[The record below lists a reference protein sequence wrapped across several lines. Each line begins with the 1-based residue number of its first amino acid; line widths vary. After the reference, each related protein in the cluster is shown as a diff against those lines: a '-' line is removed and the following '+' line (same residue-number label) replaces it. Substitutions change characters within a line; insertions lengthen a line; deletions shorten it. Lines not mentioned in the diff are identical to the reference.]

1 MTLFKVL
8 ESGAAARARTN
19 MLKLP
24 GDLEGI
30 LDRLSNTGEGVGHIH
45 AAVVEVTRKPAEK
58 SEEYFQRVDSTIK
71 DFIRKELGL
80 SVSTGVHYCKFS
92 GRKGMFGFL
101 YLSNQ
106 SPMSGQVRGV
116 VAEHSLNL
124 HYAIQALLDLRLKL
138 SFLTDVEKHYDIAP
152 VEFNADLYIGL
163 VLSRVSRNGSHIFDA
178 LKYDLYFS
186 KEQELVISLKRVTM
200 HCSIAQDSV
209 SLPVAET
216 GLLMFDWAGKRF
228 QRTRRLNATTDSDRN
243 YMAFATNNVNAKACD
258 LYHNSINYHQTDCL
272 NRIERLLKHSGIAFS
287 PVVYEATHQVKKFL
301 EGLPTMSNPLWLLAT
316 AANSSSDEAWLG
328 SIANLAD
335 KFGASRVLTADSL
348 PAPSELQVGTT
359 NYLVV
364 SEKVKTPG
372 GSKNGSSIF
381 DTTSDES
388 FNTFWQALAAKQ
400 RNPSADFDYYTEI
413 KLHRFSKAVNSIC
426 QGFNV
431 LPSKDPS
438 TASIEKSL
446 QEIALKESIFRDKA
460 VTIKGAALPP
470 LSLQLI
476 SCRRDWSENVF
487 IQVLDVTVGGE
498 TIKIEDS
505 RRFDETSRGEFNH
518 EFKKLATV
526 FGKEDKKPYDAIW
539 DGAFLIRDKSSNA
552 WLKAYN
558 TARIPAIIG
567 NTLFDN
573 QERQDNGH
581 SPSREVGIQ
590 AAALPYYLTPTRQ
603 NQRHSVFIQDN
614 GVEGAWFFVASN
626 KAANNTV
633 PKQSLVYNA
642 VITGECG
649 TQIPVLSHPLGE
661 LFFSSLTFDIV
672 KLRESA
678 KTSILQKI
686 VEVCLHN

>member
-1 MTLFKVL
+1 MTLFNAL
-8 ESGAAARARTN
+8 EPGAAAKARTN

-24 GDLEGI
+24 GDLETI
-30 LDRLSNTGEGVGHIH
+30 IDRLSAPTEGVGHIQ
-45 AAVVEVTRKPAEK
+45 AAVVEVTRNSDERT
-58 SEEYFQRVDSTIK
+58 EGYYQRVDSTIK
-71 DFIRKELGL
+71 DFIRKKLGL
-80 SVSTGVHYCKFS
+80 SPATRVHYSKFNA
-92 GRKGMFGFL
+92 RKDAFGFL
-101 YLSNQ
+101 YLSAL
-106 SPMSGQVRGV
+106 PPEPGQVCEV
-116 VAEHSLNL
+116 IAEHSLNPL
-124 HYAIQALLDLRLKL
+124 YAIQALLDLKLKL
-138 SFLTDVEKHYDIAP
+138 SFLMDVDKHYEIAP

-163 VLSRVSRNGSHIFDA
+163 MLSRVSKSGSHIFDA

-200 HCSIAQDSV
+200 LCSLTQDTI

-228 QRTRRLNATTDSDRN
+228 QHTRRLNATTDSDRN

-258 LYHNSINYHQTDCL
+258 QYHNSINYHQTDCL
-272 NRIERLLKHSGIAFS
+272 NRIERLLNHSGIEFS
-287 PVVYEATHQVKKFL
+287 PVVYEATHQVKAFL
-301 EGLPTMSNPLWLLAT
+301 EGLPTMSNPLWLLDT
-316 AANSSSDEAWLG
+316 AENASSDEAWLS
-328 SIANLAD
+328 SIANLAE
-335 KFGASRVLTADSL
+335 KFGASRVLTAGSL
-348 PAPSELQVGTT
+348 PVPSELKNGTT

-364 SEKVKTPG
+364 SKKVKTPG
-372 GSKNGSSIF
+372 GSKNGSSIV

-400 RNPSADFDYYTEI
+400 RNPSADFDYYTAI
-413 KLHRFSKAVNSIC
+413 KLHRFTEAVDSIC

-446 QEIALKESIFRDKA
+446 QELALKESIFRDKA
-460 VTIKGAALPP
+460 VTIKGATLPA
-470 LSLQLI
+470 LSLQLMC
-476 SCRRDWSENVF
+476 CRRDWGKSVY

-498 TIKIEDS
+498 AIKIENS
-505 RRFDETSRGEFNH
+505 RRFDETSRGEFNY
-518 EFKKLATV
+518 EFKKLAAV

-539 DGAFLIRDKSSNA
+539 DGAFLIRDKGSNA
-552 WLKAYN
+552 WLQAYN

-573 QERQDNGH
+573 QERQDSGL

-603 NQRHSVFIQDN
+603 KQRHSVFIQDN

-626 KAANNTV
+626 KSANNTIA
-633 PKQSLVYNA
+633 KQSLVYNA
-642 VITGECG
+642 MITGECG

-661 LFFSSLTFDIV
+661 LFFSSFTFDIV

-686 VEVCLHN
+686 VEICLHN

>member
-1 MTLFKVL
+1 MTLFNVL
-8 ESGAAARARTN
+8 EPGAAAKARTN

-30 LDRLSNTGEGVGHIH
+30 VDRLSDPGEGVGRIQ
-45 AAVVEVTRKPAEK
+45 AAVVEVSRKPGEK

-71 DFIRKELGL
+71 DFIRKKLGL
-80 SVSTGVHYCKFS
+80 SVSTWVHYSKFS
-92 GRKGMFGFL
+92 GRKGVFGFL

-106 SPMSGQVRGV
+106 SPMPGQVRGV
-116 VAEHSLNL
+116 VAEHSLNP

-163 VLSRVSRNGSHIFDA
+163 MLSRVAKSGSHIFDA
-178 LKYDLYFS
+178 LKYELYFS

-200 HCSIAQDSV
+200 LCSLAQDTI
-209 SLPVAET
+209 SLPVADT

-228 QRTRRLNATTDSDRN
+228 QHTRRLNATTDSDRN

-258 LYHNSINYHQTDCL
+258 QYHNSINYHQTDCM
-272 NRIERLLKHSGIAFS
+272 NRIERLLNHSDIEFS
-287 PVVYEATHQVKKFL
+287 PVVFEATHQVKAFL
-301 EGLPTMSNPLWLLAT
+301 EGLPTMSNPLWLLDT
-316 AANSSSDEAWLG
+316 AANTSSDEAWLS
-328 SIANLAD
+328 SISNLAE
-335 KFGASRVLTADSL
+335 KFGASRILTTDSL
-348 PAPSELQVGTT
+348 PAPGELKVGTT

-400 RNPSADFDYYTEI
+400 RNPSANFDYYTAI
-413 KLHRFSKAVNSIC
+413 KLHRFTEAVDSIC

-431 LPSKDPS
+431 LPNKNPS

-446 QEIALKESIFRDKA
+446 QELALKESVFRDKA
-460 VTIKGAALPP
+460 VTIKGATLPP
-470 LSLQLI
+470 LSLQLM
-476 SCRRDWSENVF
+476 CCQKDWGENIY

-498 TIKIEDS
+498 TIKVENS

-518 EFKKLATV
+518 EFKNLATV

-539 DGAFLIRDKSSNA
+539 NGAFLIRDKGSNA
-552 WLKAYN
+552 WLKTYN
-558 TARIPAIIG
+558 TSRIPAIIG

-573 QERQDNGH
+573 QERQDGGL

-590 AAALPYYLTPTRQ
+590 AAALPYYITPTRQ
-603 NQRHSVFIQDN
+603 KQRHSVFIQDN

-626 KAANNTV
+626 KSANNTIA
-633 PKQSLVYNA
+633 KQSLVYNA
-642 VITGECG
+642 MITGECG

-661 LFFSSLTFDIV
+661 LFFSSFTFDIV

-686 VEVCLHN
+686 VEICLHN

>member
-1 MTLFKVL
+1 MTLFNVL
-8 ESGAAARARTN
+8 EPGTAAKARTN
-19 MLKLP
+19 MLRLP
-24 GDLEGI
+24 GDLESI
-30 LDRLSNTGEGVGHIH
+30 VDRLSEPGEGVGHIQ
-45 AAVVEVTRKPAEK
+45 AAVVEVSRKSGEK

-71 DFIRKELGL
+71 GFIRKKLGL
-80 SVSTGVHYCKFS
+80 SVSTGVHYSKFS
-92 GRKGMFGFL
+92 GRKGVFGFL

-106 SPMSGQVRGV
+106 SPMPGQVRGV
-116 VAEHSLNL
+116 VAEHSLNP

-163 VLSRVSRNGSHIFDA
+163 MLSRVSKSGSHIFDA
-178 LKYDLYFS
+178 LKYELYFS

-200 HCSIAQDSV
+200 LCSLAQDTI

-228 QRTRRLNATTDSDRN
+228 QHTRRLNATTDSDRN

-258 LYHNSINYHQTDCL
+258 QYHNSINYHQTDCM
-272 NRIERLLKHSGIAFS
+272 NRIERLLNYSDIEYS
-287 PVVYEATHQVKKFL
+287 PVVFEATHQVKAFL
-301 EGLPTMSNPLWLLAT
+301 EGLPTMSNPLWLLDT
-316 AANSSSDEAWLG
+316 AANTSSDEAWLS
-328 SIANLAD
+328 SISNLAE
-335 KFGASRVLTADSL
+335 KFGASRILTTDSL
-348 PAPSELQVGTT
+348 PAPSELKVGTT

-400 RNPSADFDYYTEI
+400 RNPSANFDYYTAI
-413 KLHRFSKAVNSIC
+413 KLHRFTEAVDSIC

-446 QEIALKESIFRDKA
+446 QELALKESVFRDKA
-460 VTIKGAALPP
+460 VTIKGATLTP
-470 LSLQLI
+470 LSLQLM
-476 SCRRDWSENVF
+476 SCRRDWGENVY

-498 TIKIEDS
+498 TVKIENS

-539 DGAFLIRDKSSNA
+539 DGAFLIRDKGSNA
-552 WLKAYN
+552 WLKTYN

-567 NTLFDN
+567 STLFDN
-573 QERQDNGH
+573 QERQDSGL

-590 AAALPYYLTPTRQ
+590 AAALPYYITPTRQ
-603 NQRHSVFIQDN
+603 KQRHSVFIQDN

-626 KAANNTV
+626 KSANNTIA
-633 PKQSLVYNA
+633 KQSLVYNA
-642 VITGECG
+642 IITGECG

-661 LFFSSLTFDIV
+661 LFFSSFTFDIV

-686 VEVCLHN
+686 VEICLHN